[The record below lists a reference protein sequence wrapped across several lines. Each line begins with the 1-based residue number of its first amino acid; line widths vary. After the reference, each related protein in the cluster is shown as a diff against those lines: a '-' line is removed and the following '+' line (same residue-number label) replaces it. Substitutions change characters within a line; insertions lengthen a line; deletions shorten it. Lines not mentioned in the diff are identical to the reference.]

1 MQEANVNESFEHKR
15 MRTAERLGIPP
26 QSVPRHVAIIMDGNG
41 RWARQRDLPRFHGHE
56 QGGKTVE
63 KIALYGVKLGI
74 ECMSLYSFSLQNW
87 KRPKEEVDFL
97 MHLYSLYL
105 EAIRPDLMT
114 HNVRL
119 VHLGRL
125 DRLPQKVV
133 DTLHKTVE
141 ITGTNTG
148 MVLAIAL
155 NYGGRAEIV
164 DAVKRIAADAV
175 AGKLS
180 PADIEEATL
189 DRNLY
194 TAGLP
199 DPDLLIR
206 TSGEMRISNF
216 LLWQISYAEFF
227 VTHTLWPDFSEADF
241 DEAIRVFSG
250 RSRRFG
256 DVKSQ
261 TV

>member
-1 MQEANVNESFEHKR
+1 MNEGFESRRRK
-15 MRTAERLGIPP
+15 TAQRLGILP

-41 RWARQRDLPRFHGHE
+41 RWAQQRGLPRFHGHE

-63 KIALYGVKLGI
+63 KIALYGVHLGL
-74 ECMSLYSFSLQNW
+74 ECMSLYSFSMQNW

-105 EAIRPDLMT
+105 EAIRPDLMK
-114 HNVRL
+114 HQVRL

-125 DRLPQKVV
+125 ERLPQKVV
-133 DTLHKTVE
+133 DTLQETVE
-141 ITGTNTG
+141 MTRMNPG

-155 NYGGRAEIV
+155 NYAGRAEIV
-164 DAVKRIAADAV
+164 DAAKRMAAEV
-175 AGKLS
+175 AAG
-180 PADIEEATL
+180 TL
-189 DRNLY
+189 DPAVIDEAALERNLY

-199 DPDLLIR
+199 DPDLVIR

-227 VTHTLWPDFSEADF
+227 VTDTLWPDFSETDL
-241 DEAIRVFSG
+241 DQAIQVFAG

-256 DVKSQ
+256 DVKPQ

>member
-1 MQEANVNESFEHKR
+1 MSELFESRREK
-15 MRTAERLGIPP
+15 TAQRLGIPP
-26 QSVPRHVAIIMDGNG
+26 LSVPRHVAIIMDGNG
-41 RWARQRDLPRFHGHE
+41 RWAQQRGLPRFHGHE

-63 KIALYGVKLGI
+63 KIALYGVQLGL
-74 ECMSLYSFSLQNW
+74 ECMSLYSFSMQNW

-97 MHLYSLYL
+97 MHLYALYL
-105 EAIRPDLMT
+105 EAIRPDLMK
-114 HNVRL
+114 HQVRL

-133 DTLHKTVE
+133 DTLHETVE
-141 ITGTNTG
+141 MTRMNPG

-164 DAVKRIAADAV
+164 DAAKRMAVDAA
-175 AGKLS
+175 AGKLD
-180 PADIEEATL
+180 PALIDEATL

-199 DPDLLIR
+199 DPDLVIR

-227 VTHTLWPDFSEADF
+227 VTDTLWPDFSQADL
-241 DEAIRVFSG
+241 DQAIRTFSG